1 MSEKNSTGS
10 ANHMVSLKFEEFTAD
25 EQLKALAEAADGI
38 WHECFPGIISEGQ
51 IDYMVEKFQSFD
63 AMKRQIAEEGY
74 HYFAVMIDEV
84 IAGYYAV
91 AKQAAG
97 ELYGDSLYLSKL
109 YLRADMRRK
118 GLASMMFREVKK
130 YARREGCELIWLT
143 VNRGN
148 AHAIEVYKHF
158 GMTLL
163 REQKA
168 DIGGGYYMDDYVYG
182 IMV

>member
-1 MSEKNSTGS
+1 MAEKLFGS
-10 ANHMVSLKFEEFTAD
+10 GTNNFVSLRFEEYTTD
-25 EQLKALAEAADGI
+25 EQLTALADAADKI
-38 WHECFPGIISEGQ
+38 WHECFPGIISDGQ

-74 HYFAVMIDEV
+74 HYFAVVIDEV

-91 AKQAAG
+91 AERSAG
-97 ELYGDSLYLSKL
+97 KLYGKGLYLSKL

-118 GLASMMFREVKK
+118 GLASMMLREVKK

-143 VNRGN
+143 VNREN
-148 AHAIEVYKHF
+148 VHAIEVYKHF
-158 GMTLL
+158 GMRLL

-182 IMV
+182 LMV